1 MHTRLAR
8 LLMALLKT
16 DLRKLARDPVLLV
29 GALLPVVLTL
39 ALRVGVPA
47 LEHALTEVAFDL
59 GPHHITIFAGALV
72 ISVMMAGW
80 IVGFWLLEDRT
91 QQMLP
96 ALGVTPLT
104 RRGFLL
110 WRLSLPSVIAVLGG
124 LLLVGVGCVGVIDPG
139 RALAAV
145 ALLAAWAPGFALLL
159 VAFADNEV
167 EGLVLAKFGGLVSM
181 LPLVTLY
188 LDGPWVWIAGVLP
201 PFWAVQ
207 LLADGPWWLLGPGVA
222 VSGLWLWLMLRRF
235 AARAD

>member
-1 MHTRLAR
+1 MRTRLIT
-8 LLMALLKT
+8 ALLKT

-29 GALLPVVLTL
+29 GALLPMVLAVVL
-39 ALRVGVPA
+39 RVVVPA
-47 LEHALTEVAFDL
+47 FEHALAELAFDL
-59 GPHHITIFAGALV
+59 GPHRTAIVAGTLV
-72 ISVMMAGW
+72 VSVMMAGW
-80 IVGFWLLEDRT
+80 IVGFWLLEDRE

-110 WRLSLPSVIAVLGG
+110 WRLSLPMLLALVGG
-124 LLLVGVGCVGVIDPG
+124 SLLVVAGHESVPDVG

-145 ALLAAWAPGFALLL
+145 ALLATWAPGFALML
-159 VAFADNEV
+159 VAFGDNEV

-188 LDGPWVWIAGVLP
+188 LDGPWLWIAGLLP
-201 PFWAVQ
+201 PFWGVQ
-207 LLADGPWWLLGPGVA
+207 LLAGGPWWLLGPGIA
-222 VSGLWLWLMLRRF
+222 VSGLWLAWMLGRF

>member
-1 MHTRLAR
+1 MKTRLIA
-8 LLMALLKT
+8 ALLKT
-16 DLRKLARDPVLLV
+16 DLHKLARDPVLLV
-29 GALLPVVLTL
+29 GALLPVVL
-39 ALRVGVPA
+39 AVVLRAGLPV
-47 LEHALTEVAFDL
+47 LEHALAELAFDL
-59 GPHHITIFAGALV
+59 GPHHITIVAGALV

-80 IVGFWLLEDRT
+80 IVGFLLLEDRT

-110 WRLSLPSVIAVLGG
+110 WRLSLPIVIALLGG
-124 LLLVGVGCVGVIDPG
+124 VLLVGLGHSVVPDLG

-145 ALLAAWAPGFALLL
+145 ALLAAWAPGFALML

-167 EGLVLAKFGGLVSM
+167 EGLALAKFGGLVLM

-188 LDGPWVWIAGVLP
+188 LDGPWVWAAGVLP

-207 LLADGPWWLLGPGVA
+207 LLAGGPWWLLGPGLA
-222 VSGLWLWLMLRRF
+222 VSGLWLWWMWQRF